1 MAALQLLAVLLAGST
16 VVCRASHASVL
27 AVKVGEPGDEE
38 APVRRTNTLPDDSQL
53 DKMFDIPA
61 VAQKIVAA
69 RADAEPA
76 ADAQPLLGPIE
87 IWCVEAK
94 GL

>member
-1 MAALQLLAVLLAGST
+1 MAALQLLAVLLVGSA
-16 VVCRASHASVL
+16 VVCTASHSSVL

-38 APVRRTNTLPDDSQL
+38 APVKRISTVPDDSQL

-87 IWCVEAK
+87 IWWVQ
-94 GL
+94 